1 MGVLNSLKLRVA
13 AVMAAVAVLAMSL
26 PAFASATVDYSKLTE
41 GVTGEFETI
50 LPIILTAIG
59 LLLGITFALKWAVR
73 KFGGMH

>member
-1 MGVLNSLKLRVA
+1 MKLVHSVKARITA
-13 AVMAAVAVLAMSL
+13 AVLFVAVGLMAL
-26 PAFASATVDYSKLTE
+26 PTFASATVDYSKLTE